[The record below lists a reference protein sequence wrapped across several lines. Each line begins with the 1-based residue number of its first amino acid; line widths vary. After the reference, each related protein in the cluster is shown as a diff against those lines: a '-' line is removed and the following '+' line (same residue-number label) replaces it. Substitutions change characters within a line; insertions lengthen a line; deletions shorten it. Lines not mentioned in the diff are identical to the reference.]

1 MKKTSK
7 IIMVLAVL
15 VAGSMIASGA
25 LVSYLSNTAT
35 ITMEVESPIVM
46 AFDGGTYGET
56 ATLGLGTIYGGDVI
70 NYKVWS
76 KNQANADVDSYP
88 ITTIISHN
96 SEWTGE
102 EFTSVNFKDA
112 SCPSGIEIIDYLYV
126 VKDDGTLSPFTT
138 GAWKTSGVAN
148 KYTLKLFFDNDGSGT
163 AQKYTHIP
171 GETWNDITITT
182 NSALAPGDY
191 SVKLCHLYDILA
203 DCP

>member
-1 MKKTSK
+1 MKRTSK
-7 IIMVLAVL
+7 IVMVLAVL

-56 ATLGLGTIYGGDVI
+56 ATLDLGTIYGGDVI

-76 KNQANADVDSYP
+76 KNQASANVDSYP

-96 SEWTGE
+96 SKWTGE
-102 EFTSVNFKDA
+102 EFTSVTFTDGNGGPF
-112 SCPSGIEIIDYLYV
+112 EILPKLYV
-126 VKDDGTLSPFTT
+126 VKDDGTLSSFTT

-148 KYTLKLFFDNDGSGT
+148 KYTLKLFFDNDGDGT

-171 GETWNDITITT
+171 GQTWNDITITT

-191 SVKLCHLYDILA
+191 SVKLCHLYDISA
-203 DCP
+203 NCP